1 MSSMPA
7 MVVPS
12 AASTAA
18 FVAIVLGL
26 AALFVAG
33 VAFAGRASGESTAD
47 TRRWTVR
54 AAIGIAVW
62 LGLTGALSASGVLAR
77 PMLPPPLAL
86 FMLASMAVS
95 VRAAFSPLGTRLVRG
110 VPIAALVAV
119 QGFRLP
125 LELVLHAWKDQGVI
139 PVQLTFEGHNFDV
152 ASGLL
157 ALIVGAWLA
166 RGKAEKA
173 PNAARAGIWAF
184 NLVGFA
190 LLIAVTSIAIL
201 SSPLPIRVYL
211 NDPPVL
217 LAFYFPY
224 GWIVPICVG
233 GALFGHLLTFR
244 WLAASRHTA
253 VEIDAAFPTF
263 ERRRE
268 APPRHY

>member
-1 MSSMPA
+1 MSSLPA

-12 AASTAA
+12 AVSTAA

-33 VAFAGRASGESTAD
+33 VAFAGRASGEPAAE
-47 TRRWTVR
+47 TRRWTLR
-54 AAIGIAVW
+54 AALGVAAW
-62 LGLTGALSASGVLAR
+62 LGVTGALSASGVLAR

-86 FMLASMAVS
+86 FVLASMAVS
-95 VRAAFSPLGTRLVRG
+95 VRAAFSALGTRLVRG

-139 PVQLTFEGHNFDV
+139 PVQMTFAGHNFDI

-157 ALIVGAWLA
+157 ALVVGAWLA
-166 RGKAEKA
+166 RGSAVRS
-173 PNAARAGIWAF
+173 ARAAIWVF

-190 LLIAVTSIAIL
+190 LLIAVMSIAVL
-201 SSPLPIRVYL
+201 SSPLPVRAYL
-211 NDPPVL
+211 NDPPLL

-268 APPRHY
+268 APARHY